1 MFKKFKN
8 LFKKK
13 RSVRQV
19 AFYILLHTII
29 RDCFDKNKIQE
40 SFPEKDSSRMKIQF
54 NDGLK
59 SLYNITKPMP
69 KTQKEVE
76 LKKITTMLYLLL
88 KFSAGNKNKSV
99 NLEKI

>member
-8 LFKKK
+8 LFKKE
-13 RSVRQV
+13 RSVKQV
-19 AFYILLHTII
+19 SFYILLHTII

-40 SFPEKDSSRMKIQF
+40 SFPKKDRARMKAQF

-59 SLYNITKPMP
+59 SLSNITKPMP

-76 LKKITTMLYLLL
+76 LKKVTTMLYLLL
-88 KFSAGNKNKSV
+88 KFSPNKKNKSI
-99 NLEKI
+99 NLEKV